1 MKIETKFDIG
11 QQVYYLI
18 GLFDSDIRFGEIL
31 GIEYYGKAI
40 IYEIEYNR
48 NLHEE
53 KFVFA
58 TKAEAEQKLKEMKGE
73 KQRN

>member
-11 QQVYYLI
+11 QQVYYII
-18 GLFDSDIRFGEIL
+18 GLLNSDIRFGEIL
-31 GIEYYGKAI
+31 GIEYYGKEI

-48 NLHEE
+48 NIQEE

-58 TKAEAEQKLKEMKGE
+58 TREEAEAKLKEIVSL
-73 KQRN
+73 Q